1 MKEKLIIIGAG
12 GHGKVVADIAINM
25 NTYKEIFFLDNLATG
40 NVIGIEVLGKSDD
53 YMKWI
58 TEADYF
64 VAIGNSKVRQ
74 EFLDKLEGSGASIAT
89 LVHPRATIGAHVEMG
104 KGTAVMAGAV
114 INPDTKI
121 GRGVIINTACSIDH
135 DNVISDY
142 CHISVG
148 AHLAGTVKVGK
159 HTMVGAGATIIN
171 NVEICEGVLIGAGA
185 TVIKSI
191 NEEGTYVGVPAE
203 KK

>member
-25 NTYKEIFFLDNLATG
+25 NTYKEIFFLDDLATG
-40 NVIGIEVLGKSDD
+40 NVMGIEVLGKSDD

-74 EFLDKLEGSGASIAT
+74 EFLDKLEGAGASIAT

-104 KGTAVMAGAV
+104 KGTATMAGAV